1 MGAVL
6 KPFDRMR
13 RTRNRSE
20 YPSFTTPEVTADNV
34 QADLGIASS
43 IELNQQVA
51 EVYAAVD
58 GVYQAAE
65 QGQSTS
71 QYQHARQELSGLHV
85 FWDGK
90 SIGVIPDPTV
100 INAYKELVMA
110 EQERLPNAELGTA
123 RLRELSNGDKDVA
136 PVSFVASG

>member
-58 GVYQAAE
+58 GVYQAAD

-71 QYQHARQELSGLHV
+71 QYQHARQELQRLNRRGSPPCRPVALPSLPGGPVVVEGL
-85 FWDGK
+85 
-90 SIGVIPDPTV
+90 
-100 INAYKELVMA
+100 
-110 EQERLPNAELGTA
+110 
-123 RLRELSNGDKDVA
+123 
-136 PVSFVASG
+136 